1 MAGQR
6 RRPAEWEAGDPKEGA
21 RSRAAKRAQR
31 EGAGGGRT
39 RHPRSGH
46 NGGAAGP
53 RRPLLSLSVLGVSV
67 RDGKPGQ
74 ILDDH
79 VFEENQWFL
88 RRGVPLLVSERVAKE
103 PAQVWRRAL
112 PALLALYAVILL
124 RGLVMT
130 DQSVVADA
138 GVGGAVLLLT
148 WIVSNL
154 LQRQRLFSLP
164 NGLGPFELTAFVVGP
179 AIPSLLTTEAAA
191 LLLEG
196 DSLGVRI
203 IGALMV
209 MAFQLCVL
217 ATVWVAVSFGV
228 VSLIVWLLRELGQ
241 TLGTTGAALSRTVPL
256 LLGVVTFFFLTA
268 EVWQSIGLLRWF
280 PYSLLILLFT
290 VLGGVFI
297 ARGRNLDI
305 GALATFET
313 RSDLEAVVLQSG
325 LPVWTGEQHRFDNME
340 FPAVCPLGRRQRANL
355 VVVAVLSRLIL
366 ATVVAVVVGMFF
378 VVFGFLVVNGDVVQA
393 WTLRPAREIFSL
405 RVPTRTLTLTWEHIN
420 VAGFLATF
428 SGFYFTIVSATDPTL
443 RAGLRDTAEDG
454 VRSACAA
461 RIMLHT

>member
-1 MAGQR
+1 M
-6 RRPAEWEAGDPKEGA
+6 
-21 RSRAAKRAQR
+21 
-31 EGAGGGRT
+31 
-39 RHPRSGH
+39 
-46 NGGAAGP
+46 
-53 RRPLLSLSVLGVSV
+53 
-67 RDGKPGQ
+67 
-74 ILDDH
+74 
-79 VFEENQWFL
+79 
-88 RRGVPLLVSERVAKE
+88 PLLVSERVARE

-112 PALLALYAVILL
+112 PALLALYAMILL
-124 RGLVMT
+124 RGLVMA
-130 DQSVVADA
+130 DQSVAADA
-138 GVGGAVLLLT
+138 GVGGAVLLVT
-148 WIVSNL
+148 WVVSNIL
-154 LQRQRLFSLP
+154 RRQRLFSRP
-164 NGLGPFELTAFVVGP
+164 NGLGPFELAAFVVGP
-179 AIPSLLTTEAAA
+179 AIPSLLTTEAAT

-196 DSLGVRI
+196 DSFAVRVV
-203 IGALMV
+203 GALIV
-209 MAFQLCVL
+209 MAFQLCIL
-217 ATVWVAVSFGV
+217 ATVWFGVSFGI
-228 VSLIVWLLRELGQ
+228 VSLTVWLLRELAQ
-241 TLGTTGAALSRTVPL
+241 TIGTTGAALSRTVPL

-290 VLGGVFI
+290 ILGGVFI

-305 GALATFET
+305 ATLATFET
-313 RSDLEAVVLQSG
+313 RSDLETVIQQSG
-325 LPVWTGEQHRFDNME
+325 LPTWTEDHQRFDRME

-366 ATVVAVVVGMFF
+366 ATVVAVVVGLFF

-405 RVPTRTLTLTWEHIN
+405 QVPTRTLTLTWEHIN

-461 RIMLHT
+461 RIMLHAE